1 MGMHHVSFIL
11 DHFPFLTPLAL
22 AFFSKQIQFSSAFS
36 TQINFSWGYESKPW
50 HPRYPEIVG
59 YSWLMDGYSYRLELM
74 TSYCPPWPKKKPQIM
89 SHSFPQLL
97 KDIGGF
103 LQIAVLGNAV
113 QSLWQHET

>member
-59 YSWLMDGYSYRLELM
+59 LWMFIPVNIG
-74 TSYCPPWPKKKPQIM
+74 
-89 SHSFPQLL
+89 SFHR
-97 KDIGGF
+97 
-103 LQIAVLGNAV
+103 
-113 QSLWQHET
+113 S